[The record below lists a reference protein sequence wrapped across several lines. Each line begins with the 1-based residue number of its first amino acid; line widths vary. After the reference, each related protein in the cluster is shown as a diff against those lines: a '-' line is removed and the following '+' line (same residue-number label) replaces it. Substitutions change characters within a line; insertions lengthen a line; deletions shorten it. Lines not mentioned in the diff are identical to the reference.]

1 MKMNPT
7 TLARILLVV
16 FLTGCSLS
24 AAVQA
29 DTKVAIIDLKRVFDK
44 YWKTKQANAQLDEE
58 KAEIAKRKKGM
69 LEDYQRANDDYKK
82 LLESANDQAASGDE
96 RERRK
101 GAAEKKLVEI
111 KEIEQAANLYQRNSD
126 ENLALQV
133 RRKTENILRDIRE
146 LVDAK
151 AKAGGYAL
159 VIDTAAQTPA
169 GTPIVLFNNGK
180 DDLTEEILA
189 QLNAAAPAG
198 LQKSDEEKDKPGDK
212 KDEPK
217 EGKK

>member
-1 MKMNPT
+1 MKTQPALGIFVAALL
-7 TLARILLVV
+7 LA
-16 FLTGCSLS
+16 CSLGT
-24 AAVQA
+24 AATT

-58 KAEIAKRKKGM
+58 KAEIAKRKKSM
-69 LEDYQRANDDYKK
+69 LEDYQKANDDYKK
-82 LLESANDQAASGDE
+82 LLDSANDQAASGDE

-101 GAAEKKLVEI
+101 GAAEKKLLEI
-111 KEIEQAANLYQRNSD
+111 KEIEQTANLYQRNSD

-169 GTPIVLFNNGK
+169 GTPIILFNNGK

-189 QLNAAAPAG
+189 QLNASAPAG
-198 LQKSDEEKDKPGDK
+198 LQKPDEEKDKPGDK
-212 KDEPK
+212 KDESK